1 MSDVNEKA
9 AARDATNWAKKVSTL
24 NVAEVPEG
32 AININV
38 EGKRLAGPIQGF
50 GKMWQKTYQVRLPR
64 ERVSAT
70 DLIATWKQRFP
81 EFWPE
86 GNSFYGPLTGIAPGE
101 VALLNMTLPGKMK
114 LSTGVMVLYADEE
127 SFTLMTPQ
135 GHMFAG
141 WITFSA
147 TEVDAETVAQAQV
160 LMRASDPIF
169 EMGLTMGG
177 HKQEDRF
184 WQHTLARRRRRVRR
198 AGGRGR
204 HPGRVRRQEAPMV
217 QVAQRLALFG
227 DPLDAL
233 HARRPGARREAA
245 VCLTPSSSA
254 RARTGWPRPSPSP
267 APAARCGCSRRPTR
281 SGAGRARRS

>member
-1 MSDVNEKA
+1 
-9 AARDATNWAKKVSTL
+9 
-24 NVAEVPEG
+24 
-32 AININV
+32 
-38 EGKRLAGPIQGF
+38 
-50 GKMWQKTYQVRLPR
+50 MWQKTYQVRAAAASAS
-64 ERVSAT
+64 SAT

-86 GNSFYGPLTGIAPGE
+86 GNNFYAPLTGIEPGE
-101 VALLNMTLPGKMK
+101 VALIGMTLPGKMK

-147 TEVDAETVAQAQV
+147 TERDGETVAQAQV

-169 EMGLTMGG
+169 EMGLTIGG

-184 WQHTLARRRRRVRR
+184 WQQTLDSAGRALRRAEARRRH
-198 AGGRGR
+198 A
-204 HPGRVRRQEAPMV
+204 GRVRRQEAPV
-217 QVAQRLALFG
+217 VEVAQRLALFG
-227 DPLDAL
+227 DPLDAV
-233 HARRPGARREAA
+233 HARRPGARREGPVRLQVAG
-245 VCLTPSSSA
+245 CLTPSSSA
-254 RARTGWPRPSPSP
+254 PARTAWRRRSRWRAR
-267 APAARCGCSRRPTR
+267 AARSWCSRPRRR